1 MASRKRSSNTQDAE
15 TDVQVQPKKAK
26 VNAGESTPKVDANGD
41 KYWEI
46 SKMRRVTVSSFRGK
60 NMVNLREYYEKD
72 GQELPG
78 KKGISMP
85 VAQFAAFLKILP
97 DIEEVL
103 KEQGES
109 VPRPVY
115 SADGPQS
122 DDDGDDDVGATRS
135 KSNKAA
141 SPSKQNI
148 EATSEEDES
157 EA

>member
-1 MASRKRSSNTQDAE
+1 
-15 TDVQVQPKKAK
+15 
-26 VNAGESTPKVDANGD
+26 
-41 KYWEI
+41 
-46 SKMRRVTVSSFRGK
+46 
-60 NMVNLREYYEKD
+60 
-72 GQELPG
+72 
-78 KKGISMP
+78 MP

-97 DIEEVL
+97 DIEQVL

-109 VPRPVY
+109 VPRPFY

-122 DDDGDDDVGATRS
+122 DDDDDNDDGATRG
-135 KSNKAA
+135 KSNQAA